1 MFNRFKTTP
10 DVSELDAA
18 CQSFLDAYEKMKRL
32 RERVGQISRQIGP
45 AQQRTVEKRNERDR
59 RRQLYLDSMTDTARL
74 ALDEAELALVDGRNE
89 IASLIDAQKALYEQ
103 IEKQSEEI
111 SKLAI
116 SIRDLALKAMKDGWS
131 LRQAWANGMD
141 KEVSWRESVLLA
153 LLRQLPSVNQ
163 SAIRALHAFFQGDR
177 FQAKVLRGFRVT
189 KMSPVS
195 EVWNDQ
201 LERFVPGDPT
211 LDVQLFSKDTLINV
225 PGDLS
230 PKTAYDEVLLGR
242 LEVVGA

>member
-1 MFNRFKTTP
+1 MFNLFKPTP
-10 DVSELDAA
+10 AVSELDAA

-59 RRQLYLDSMTDTARL
+59 VKTLYLDSLTNTARL
-74 ALDEAELALVDGRNE
+74 ALDEAELALVEGRNE
-89 IASLIDAQKALYEQ
+89 IASLIDAQKSLYEQ
-103 IEKQSEEI
+103 IEKQSEEVG
-111 SKLAI
+111 KVAI
-116 SIRDLALKAMKDGWS
+116 SIRDLALKAMKDRWS
-131 LRQAWANGMD
+131 LRHAWANGTD
-141 KEVSWRESVLLA
+141 KEISWRESVLIA

-189 KMSPVS
+189 KVSPAS

-211 LDVQLFSKDTLINV
+211 LDVQLFNKGMVINV

>member
-1 MFNRFKTTP
+1 MFNLFKTTP
-10 DVSELDAA
+10 AVSELDAS

-45 AQQRTVEKRNERDR
+45 AQQRTVEKRKERDR
-59 RRQLYLDSMTDTARL
+59 VKTLYLDSLTDTARL
-74 ALDEAELALVDGRNE
+74 ALDEAELALVEGRNE
-89 IASLIDAQKALYEQ
+89 IASLIDAQKSLYEQ
-103 IEKQSEEI
+103 IEKQSEEVG
-111 SKLAI
+111 KVAI
-116 SIRDLALKAMKDGWS
+116 SIRDLAHKAMKDGWS
-131 LRQAWANGMD
+131 LRHAWANGTD
-141 KEVSWRESVLLA
+141 KEINWRESVLLA
-153 LLRQLPSVNQ
+153 LLRQVPSVNR

-189 KMSPVS
+189 KVSPAS

-211 LDVQLFSKDTLINV
+211 LDVQLFNKDTVINV